1 MEQIHI
7 ELAEVT
13 KTAQE
18 VRRCNT
24 QLEQELMTMRKYM
37 NELQSTWNSPAA
49 ETIRAKFNH
58 MVPIFENYRE
68 VIENYAKFLDVTVS
82 GYETCENTIKQN
94 ASSFQ

>member
-58 MVPIFENYRE
+58 MVPIFENY
-68 VIENYAKFLDVTVS
+68 VTVS
-82 GYETCENTIKQN
+82 GYETCENTINQN